1 MKFGISQV
9 VICLMAT
16 AAPTVQA
23 FECTKGLKYCGWNLR
38 HLGWDEIELIRALQ
52 RQGKRPTVGN
62 IQYSLYECVSRG
74 KIEWNRKC
82 GDFNCGNGGGG
93 KSDFC
98 T

>member
-1 MKFGISQV
+1 LGPSTFTLVLVEKRETNQ
-9 VICLMAT
+9 LMS
-16 AAPTVQA
+16 PII
-23 FECTKGLKYCGWNLR
+23 
-38 HLGWDEIELIRALQ
+38 GWDEIELIRALQ